1 MDDLVRCVRPCP
13 WKRHVRV
20 AVRCWS
26 AESMKQCHAVLHKK
40 TKHALD
46 RCFKDRRRW
55 DPVVLRYRE
64 AGKQIDVKHF
74 SRIPQPVIR
83 SSLCLCRLAELH
95 CGGGQIVTTGAPQQF
110 SVSKWKPTPT
120 PTHRFIPDLA
130 QHFYYLSVRFFSLLS
145 VSVHVSL
152 YTLPPSDNNHAD
164 ISWYFFRFWK
174 SNAWIINLSLYQ
186 HINTQ
191 TITQIQLLML
201 LFEWNCCYSSVILW
215 TLISPFICTVPVLV
229 LL

>member
-1 MDDLVRCVRPCP
+1 MLCYTRKQSMHWIDALKTDEDETQLFWDTEKQGNRSTSNI
-13 WKRHVRV
+13 
-20 AVRCWS
+20 S
-26 AESMKQCHAVLHKK
+26 AGYH
-40 TKHALD
+40 
-46 RCFKDRRRW
+46 R
-55 DPVVLRYRE
+55 
-64 AGKQIDVKHF
+64 
-74 SRIPQPVIR
+74 PVIR

-186 HINTQ
+186 HIITQ

-215 TLISPFICTVPVLV
+215 TLISPFICSVSVLV